1 MAVASQNTQL
11 LLGNPLYLAVSQT
24 SIRNHNCCRLDPLQM
39 WYISLQQRNCLFT
52 AAGNTAFYLHPTA
65 SLTTELQW
73 YPSSHPPRPRSLANT
88 RCQLMTSRGPETLMS
103 KNSSCSVSRAA
114 QDAGGREGCVYC
126 CLIQSKLWKMLSK
139 KEVDAEWSVG
149 MVSWFTSDRSHL
161 ILSQWNTKQTV
172 VHGLTFCQVL
182 QCLQCATAKLDW
194 TFLGI
199 VLRRA

>member
-1 MAVASQNTQL
+1 
-11 LLGNPLYLAVSQT
+11 
-24 SIRNHNCCRLDPLQM
+24 M
-39 WYISLQQRNCLFT
+39 WYISLQQRNCLLR

-73 YPSSHPPRPRSLANT
+73 YPSSHPPRLRSLANT
-88 RCQLMTSRGPETLMS
+88 SCQLMTSCGPETLMS

-114 QDAGGREGCVYC
+114 QDAGGRGGVYC

-182 QCLQCATAKLDW
+182 QCLQCAYRQAWLELSWHSTEESITAHMHSIISQG
-194 TFLGI
+194 TQSF
-199 VLRRA
+199 